1 MNFTIPHVPVET
13 PDVVQQVQDLKGN
26 KYVMVETGKR
36 VSDAIPINVKV
47 EVARMRN
54 AVKVNKRV
62 ALHSQVELD

>member
-1 MNFTIPHVPVET
+1 VET

-26 KYVMVETGKR
+26 KYVMVVTGER

-54 AVKVNKRV
+54 AVKVNERV

>member
-1 MNFTIPHVPVET
+1 MNFTIPNVPVET

-26 KYVMVETGKR
+26 KYVMVVTGER

-54 AVKVNKRV
+54 AVKVNERV